1 MKMKFKKIA
10 LYVAALFS
18 GFLSYV
24 GAVVIAAGL
33 TNGAESSLIIAALP
47 AVVIA
52 SYIGLKGGL

>member
-33 TNGAESSLIIAALP
+33 TNGDERSLIIAALP